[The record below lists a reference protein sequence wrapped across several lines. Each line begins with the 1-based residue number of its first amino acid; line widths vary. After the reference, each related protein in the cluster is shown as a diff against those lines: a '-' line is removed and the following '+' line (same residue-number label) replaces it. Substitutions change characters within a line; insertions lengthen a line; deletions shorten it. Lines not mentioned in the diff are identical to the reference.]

1 MEEVFNSHT
10 NRLIEKHGMEVIT
23 DFSAADPSDEK
34 TIGEYRQQVKELGE
48 KYELTHMQTLAI
60 LRDIRK

>member
-23 DFSAADPSDEK
+23 DFRAADPSDEK

>member
-1 MEEVFNSHT
+1 
-10 NRLIEKHGMEVIT
+10 MEVIT

>member
-23 DFSAADPSDEK
+23 DFRTADPSDEK